1 MDNNQAVEI
10 SLIEDRSEFLARAQE
25 LDPETV
31 ARYQEVLDKL
41 PPIEVWR
48 DPETDKIY
56 LIDGRHR
63 REAHRVEGRSEIQV
77 TWVQGTFED
86 MLVHSRVANMG
97 HGLSFTPKE
106 WHQAIRDIFKVRFRR
121 TNTWIAKEAGCSQS
135 TISRIRAEME
145 ESGQVPRV
153 EELETESGG
162 LMHRAAKSEKEEV
175 LADDTFEEEEL
186 EEDESYE
193 APMGGS
199 GAGGD
204 GYDDGYKEQD
214 EEEEE
219 EEGGSYGEREET
231 SSSRKESSP
240 GAAGPVDGLADDRGP
255 RDITQVTLKLAQLG
269 EPLAAE
275 AGLWIN
281 ENLES
286 IPVTVL
292 IVDQPP
298 KGLTEVVPEH
308 ENCLIILRPLAT
320 KLNLLI

>member
-77 TWVQGTFED
+77 TWLQGTFED
-86 MLVHSRVANMG
+86 MLVRSRVANMG

-153 EELETESGG
+153 EELETENGG

-175 LADDTFEEEEL
+175 LADDAFEEEE
-186 EEDESYE
+186 DSDDG
-193 APMGGS
+193 ATMGGS
-199 GAGGD
+199 GAGDD

-219 EEGGSYGEREET
+219 EEGGSYGEREEA

-240 GAAGPVDGLADDRGP
+240 GAAGPVDGLPGDRGP